1 MHIVR
6 EEEMN
11 GERAKVHVRSDDAFV
26 HSRTWISIVAFSQD
40 YSYKTA
46 ENVKRD
52 FEIKNN
58 KMLSR
63 RQPQTAR
70 AES

>member
-46 ENVKRD
+46 EKINR
-52 FEIKNN
+52 ERN
-58 KMLSR
+58 KK
-63 RQPQTAR
+63 Q
-70 AES
+70 

>member
-11 GERAKVHVRSDDAFV
+11 GERAKVHVRSDDAIV

-46 ENVKRD
+46 ENDKR
-52 FEIKNN
+52 ELIKNN

-63 RQPQTAR
+63 RQPRTPR

>member
-11 GERAKVHVRSDDAFV
+11 GERAKVHVRSDDAIV
-26 HSRTWISIVAFSQD
+26 HSRTWISIVAVSQD

-46 ENVKRD
+46 ENDKR
-52 FEIKNN
+52 E
-58 KMLSR
+58 
-63 RQPQTAR
+63 
-70 AES
+70 

>member
-11 GERAKVHVRSDDAFV
+11 GERAKVNVRSDDAFV

-46 ENVKRD
+46 ENDKRD
-52 FEIKNN
+52 LIKNN

-63 RQPQTAR
+63 RQPRTAR